1 MVAGGMTPVVVLG
14 FLLSGPLRRHLEH
27 ESVRIGLLTVCAA
40 SAAAL
45 IVRNLIG

>member
-1 MVAGGMTPVVVLG
+1 MTPVVVLG
-14 FLLSGPLRRHLEH
+14 FLLSGPLRRHLEQ

-45 IVRNLIG
+45 VVRNLIG